1 MTAKETTIDDRTGE
15 AIFKV
20 TSAIRRD
27 SPNESLETIVDYC
40 IAEFGRM
47 KIESPYIATLYVL
60 DNVEVD
66 YSKE

>member
-1 MTAKETTIDDRTGE
+1 MTKETTIDDRTGE

-27 SPNESLETIVDYC
+27 LPNETLETIVDYC
-40 IAEFGRM
+40 VNEFGRM
-47 KIESPYIATLYVL
+47 KIGSPYVATLYVL
-60 DNVEVD
+60 DNLDID

>member
-1 MTAKETTIDDRTGE
+1 MIDDRTGE

-27 SPNESLETIVDYC
+27 LPNETLETIVDYC
-40 IAEFGRM
+40 MNEFGRM

-60 DNVEVD
+60 DNIDVN
-66 YSKE
+66 YKE